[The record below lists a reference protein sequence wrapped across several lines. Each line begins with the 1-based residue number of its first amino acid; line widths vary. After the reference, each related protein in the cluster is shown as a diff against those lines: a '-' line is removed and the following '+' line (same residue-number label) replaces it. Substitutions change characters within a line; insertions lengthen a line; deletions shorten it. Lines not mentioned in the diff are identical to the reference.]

1 MKEDVGELE
10 VLAVLRSA
18 QLLSTGGRRAL
29 FPGPS
34 HASQLYS
41 CQANRI
47 CFIITS
53 ISSTQENFTIFFCQ
67 SSLFSWYSR
76 VPFPPLASA
85 PQRFPNI
92 GLSFH
97 PTQRTKLSGAA
108 PVQSAGRHVRRL
120 EEVENSGKF

>member
-34 HASQLYS
+34 HASQLHS

-53 ISSTQENFTIFFCQ
+53 ISSTQDNFAIFFW
-67 SSLFSWYSR
+67 SVVSVFLLLSR
-76 VPFPPLASA
+76 PIPSPRLRAST
-85 PQRFPNI
+85 
-92 GLSFH
+92 LSQH
-97 PTQRTKLSGAA
+97 RP
-108 PVQSAGRHVRRL
+108 
-120 EEVENSGKF
+120 